1 MRKEIRKSLLG
12 LLAAGLLA
20 AGPVG
25 AFDEGIDYKAVTEP
39 QPTETPG
46 KVEVLELFWYGCP
59 HCYHLE
65 AELQRWLAHQPDYV
79 VFRRMP
85 AVLGPNW
92 ALDAKVFYAAE
103 LLGVLERIHVPLF
116 EALHRERLRLV
127 DEPSL
132 ADWFATQGVQR
143 DTFLKALGS
152 FVVDMKVRRAAQID
166 RALGIDGVPTFL
178 INGKYLTSPSM
189 TASTEKAFQ
198 VIDYLTAREAGVA
211 PKEVKTGFQG
221 AEVPLAQP
229 TPQP

>member
-1 MRKEIRKSLLG
+1 MYRKIRRFLLG
-12 LLAAGLLA
+12 LLAASLLA
-20 AGPVG
+20 AGPVA

-65 AELQRWLAHQPDYV
+65 TDIERWLARQPDYV

-103 LLGVLERIHVPLF
+103 LLGVLDRIHGPLF
-116 EALHRERLRLV
+116 EALHREHLRLS
-127 DEPSL
+127 DENSL
-132 ADWFATQGVQR
+132 ADWFATRGVQR
-143 DTFLKALGS
+143 DEFLKAMHS
-152 FVVDMKVRRAAQID
+152 FVVDMKVRRAAQISQ
-166 RALGIDGVPTFL
+166 ALGIDGVPTFL

-189 TASTEKAFQ
+189 TAGNEKAFQ

-211 PKEVKTGFQG
+211 PKEAPVSAGQG
-221 AEVPLAQP
+221 G
-229 TPQP
+229 